1 MVMKHHFPRQENNPA
16 HEIKPLSLLKTGHH
30 LSGDNRSR
38 PSLTHTEKQNLAC
51 MGRSVFPPKLCYPLG
66 SPATIPAL
74 GSSLTLD
81 PFCSSAC
88 DLAPPKGN
96 RPDHIQP
103 YRRGFFTRSLQS
115 PTPALQRRISP
126 VTPRWLLGEGRFW
139 LEIKQYEGRKAKRER
154 QEDRNRAG
162 DGGDCRARLPQVSAR
177 HRAIFCLF
185 LFLTAASPWQPHQ
198 LSRLPLPAPWGFLV
212 FFFSHPFFSS
222 SFPARAPS
230 QGDSQPVATRDVQG
244 VLIRCPLYWQDPQPQ
259 GGSME
264 PRTGCGSRALCQK
277 GPHTS
282 HFPCPGK
289 HFPL

>member
-1 MVMKHHFPRQENNPA
+1 MKHHFPRQENNPA
-16 HEIKPLSLLKTGHH
+16 HETKPLSLLKTGHH
-30 LSGDNRSR
+30 LSGDNRPR

-51 MGRSVFPPKLCYPLG
+51 MGRSVFPPNLCYPLG
-66 SPATIPAL
+66 SPAPIPAL

-103 YRRGFFTRSLQS
+103 YRRGFFTHSLQP
-115 PTPALQRRISP
+115 PTPALQRKISP

-154 QEDRNRAG
+154 QADRNRAG

-198 LSRLPLPAPWGFLV
+198 LSRLPLPAPWGFLGV
-212 FFFSHPFFSS
+212 FFPTPSSHLHFLLEPH
-222 SFPARAPS
+222 PRETLS
-230 QGDSQPVATRDVQG
+230 QWRPET
-244 VLIRCPLYWQDPQPQ
+244 YK
-259 GGSME
+259 
-264 PRTGCGSRALCQK
+264 GCS
-277 GPHTS
+277 
-282 HFPCPGK
+282 
-289 HFPL
+289 